1 MVNIKEHIQKG
12 FIHTRVVLEIIGK
25 PKEHVEKAI
34 NGYIEKI
41 NKNENLIII
50 AKQVS
55 EIKQVKDKDLFSVF
69 SELEILVKGFKSLTQ
84 FCFNYMPASIEILEP
99 NRLIVD
105 ANKMTNLFNDF
116 QGKLHKADFLA
127 KSLQQQNNLLVKNFD
142 GLIKNMLVILLKDK
156 GMTLENISRYTGLK
170 PEDIIKIIE
179 GLIKEKKIRKIG
191 EKYFY
196 EF

>member
-1 MVNIKEHIQKG
+1 
-12 FIHTRVVLEIIGK
+12 
-25 PKEHVEKAI
+25 
-34 NGYIEKI
+34 
-41 NKNENLIII
+41 
-50 AKQVS
+50 
-55 EIKQVKDKDLFSVF
+55 
-69 SELEILVKGFKSLTQ
+69 
-84 FCFNYMPASIEILEP
+84 MPASIEILEP